1 MCGNRRQLRVTYHC
15 EFFVEAT
22 VLAATAMSSLSSKS
36 DQEIGELLDEYGIKH
51 GPVVG
56 STRPLYEKKLR
67 EAMAK
72 GSKQNPSSDKT
83 YYREEQEEVTYVH
96 YRTPVRI
103 KIFSSGRRYA
113 SPGYT
118 RESMMD
124 YEIEPSFHRTEAAY
138 SHVSR
143 SKPPPL
149 KLSRD
154 GIAKETTAAQTRFIP
169 LWFQFLVFLGVAG
182 FLYFVF
188 TNMESPETNPFAK
201 KLE

>member
-1 MCGNRRQLRVTYHC
+1 
-15 EFFVEAT
+15 
-22 VLAATAMSSLSSKS
+22 MSSLSTKS
-36 DQEIGELLDEYGIKH
+36 DKEINELLDEYGIKH

-56 STRPLYEKKLR
+56 STRQLYEKKLK
-67 EAMAK
+67 EVMAK
-72 GSKQNPSSDKT
+72 DAKGKPSSDKT

-96 YRTPVRI
+96 YRTPP
-103 KIFSSGRRYA
+103 KNENFGDGSFQRRYT

-118 RESMMD
+118 GESPMD
-124 YEIEPSFHRTEAAY
+124 YEFQPSFHRTEPVY

-154 GIAKETTAAQTRFIP
+154 GPSKESAPAHTRFIP
-169 LWFQFLVFLGVAG
+169 LWFQFLVFLGVAA

-188 TNMESPETNPFAK
+188 TNMETPESNPFVS